1 MKPSVE
7 TIARTIALALVLANQ
22 IIVMFGGD
30 ALPWTQDE
38 MYAGVSA
45 ALTVVVSLWTWWKNN
60 SFTLAAIEADEGI
73 KAAKHAKEE

>member
-7 TIARTIALALVLANQ
+7 TIARTVALALVLANQ
-22 IIVMFGGD
+22 IIVMFGGS

-45 ALTVVVSLWTWWKNN
+45 ALTVVVSIWTWWKNN
-60 SFTLAAIEADEGI
+60 SFTDAAIEADEGI
-73 KAAKHAKEE
+73 KAAKQAKVE